1 MVAPKSY
8 TGYDKDGNVVVTYTA
23 VDANE
28 YLNPEEVQDAID
40 NVGTVATEAMSGL
53 SKSLK
58 NIEQD
63 AEEAIIVQ
71 GTKMTESIDAVASSL
86 DSIASGI
93 TESLSDIYTQS
104 VKAHDTLQN
113 NANDDAYNA
122 VQATANVVSIK

>member
-8 TGYDKDGNVVVTYTA
+8 TGYDKDGNAVVTYTA

-86 DSIASGI
+86 DSIA
-93 TESLSDIYTQS
+93 
-104 VKAHDTLQN
+104 HDTLQN
-113 NANDDAYNA
+113 NANDEAYNSA
-122 VQATANVVSIK
+122 LTTANVVKVK